1 MRFSPGRDD
10 SSMPVTTVTGDVS
23 SVDSKVP
30 EGRQQISPHAL
41 SSLPGLSSFWWLY
54 PSAIADGNEPP
65 SLPGLNRFLCFHS
78 ASLFSTQNPSRR
90 CPPAA
95 PTRQDRLQSRKVS
108 STSHS
113 NFIGD
118 DSLQWRILWMTAFF
132 IRVVAASI
140 VAADECPARICTDV
154 LI

>member
-10 SSMPVTTVTGDVS
+10 SSMPVTAVTGDVS

-90 CPPAA
+90 CLKGRNQRDINSA
-95 PTRQDRLQSRKVS
+95 PL
-108 STSHS
+108 
-113 NFIGD
+113 G
-118 DSLQWRILWMTAFF
+118 LCGL
-132 IRVVAASI
+132 VVARTQG
-140 VAADECPARICTDV
+140 VALGFHTVSFQPGLVPGNPAPGEIKTQIHKTCHSPKVT
-154 LI
+154 